1 MVRVVGMGEGDT
13 YVDRVLLFGGAAAA
27 ADEDGG

>member
-13 YVDRVLLFGGAAAA
+13 YVDRVLLFGGAAA
-27 ADEDGG
+27 DEDGG